1 VIAKDLASGVKPLVL
16 VLINVSARK
25 RFLVISLPRKLPYL
39 ETVLLAR
46 RRK

>member
-1 VIAKDLASGVKPLVL
+1 VIANDLASDVKPLVL

-25 RFLVISLPRKLPYL
+25 RFLVINHPQKLPYL